1 MVLQIEGMTIDAD
14 KVASMENKRFK
25 VFEKPM
31 YKDYEE
37 DDGRG
42 NKKMNRKLF
51 MKVELSNVEVY
62 DYYPNKT
69 SIKAIVKL
77 YGSDAELFKDK
88 FFQWIVATG
97 MYKGNIRKFL
107 YVEAL
112 NIRGFVEE
120 IKI

>member
-25 VFEKPM
+25 VIEKPI

-42 NKKMNRKLF
+42 NKKFNRKLF
-51 MKVELSNVEVY
+51 LKVELSNGEVY
-62 DYYPNKT
+62 EYYPNKT
-69 SIKAIVKL
+69 SIKAMVKL
-77 YGSDAELFKDK
+77 YGSDAEQFKDK

-97 MYKGNIRKFL
+97 MYQGNIRKFL

-112 NIRGFVEE
+112 VINRFFEE